1 MKKYLMALGV
11 VIIFVLVAVMGVIT
25 AYMWIESEGAS
36 AKFLFVSSV
45 CLVINVATIEFNK

>member
-25 AYMWIESEGAS
+25 AYMWIEGEGAS